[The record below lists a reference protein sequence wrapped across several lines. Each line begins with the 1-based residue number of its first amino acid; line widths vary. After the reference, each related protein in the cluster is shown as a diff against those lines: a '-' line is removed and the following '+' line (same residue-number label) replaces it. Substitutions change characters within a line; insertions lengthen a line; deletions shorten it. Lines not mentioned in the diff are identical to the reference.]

1 MLRKV
6 LLPALVVTVAWA
18 VLDFLMHGVLLRSQ
32 YMATPEL
39 WRPMGQMK
47 MGVMYFAVFTSALA
61 FAAIYHNFVRPKS
74 GPIALLFGIWLGLG
88 HGISFGYGSY
98 AVMPIPYI
106 MAFTWFIG
114 SIVEGA
120 VAGMIVGAMLKD
132 PPAAVA
138 AA

>member
-6 LLPALVVTVAWA
+6 LLPALVVTIAWA
-18 VLDFLMHGVLLRSQ
+18 VLDFIMHGVLLRQQ
-32 YMATPEL
+32 YMATPGL
-39 WRPMGQMK
+39 WRPMGEMK
-47 MGVMYFAVFTSALA
+47 MGVTYFSVFISALS
-61 FAAIYHNFVRPKS
+61 FAAIYHNFVRPK
-74 GPIALLFGIWLGLG
+74 GPPIALLFGIWLGLF

-132 PPAAVA
+132 PTPAT
-138 AA
+138 